1 MLTTPTKLIA
11 AALFAALVPTAYA
24 QPAVQNGVLTNRA
37 GHTLYVLDGDATFF
51 APGGCVGPC
60 QKLWVPYYAEKG
72 AKPHAGFEI
81 VVRDDGRRQWAYKGR
96 PLYTWWNDKQ
106 PGDHDGDD
114 LRGLAHVARP

>member
-1 MLTTPTKLIA
+1 MLTTTSRFLA
-11 AALFAALVPTAYA
+11 AALVAALLPTAWA
-24 QPAVQNGVLTNRA
+24 QPAVKDGVLTDRT
-37 GHTLYVLDGDATFF
+37 GRTLYVLDGDATFY
-51 APGGCVGPC
+51 APGGCIGTC

-72 AKPHAGFEI
+72 AKAQGGFEI
-81 VVRDDGRRQWAYKGR
+81 AVRDDGRRQWAYKGR